1 MAILS
6 GVRCYLIVVLIWI
19 SFIILKGLY
28 IKKMSY
34 LLYVFM
40 TRPYHE
46 KNYSNVFE
54 NC

>member
-34 LLYVFM
+34 LLMFL
-40 TRPYHE
+40 
-46 KNYSNVFE
+46 
-54 NC
+54 